1 MAIQGQSR
9 QRNVQLAGL
18 AAIFVCMLGL
28 AFVVFKHID
37 VIRAAHQEDTVL
49 REKARLTQEIRGAV
63 YMRTF
68 MLAYVATLED
78 FFDRDQE
85 YLRFNAYA
93 AKVANA
99 RVRLIELGLSQEE
112 NKIFNKTTAE
122 ILGMRD
128 FVEAAIQLA
137 VDDPKGDAFTMTMNE
152 ARRRQLELLETLDK
166 FAGYFDKVADRRFLE
181 IQNTLNKTRGW
192 ITIITAILL
201 LSALFVGI
209 YVIRHERT
217 NTHLLLAAVDERTRE
232 LRIERDRSDAANR
245 TKSEF
250 LANMSHELRS
260 PLNAIIGF
268 SETMRMKVF
277 GELGDPKYSE
287 YTEDIHASG
296 SHLLELIDDIL
307 DLSVIEAGA
316 VVLDESYIDVAKL
329 VRAMIA
335 MVRPRVERAGV
346 KMSVNL
352 PDAQLGLRGD
362 NRRLKQVLINL
373 LTNAV
378 KFTPERGRI
387 KVTVLGD
394 KDAGLLIAI
403 QDSGIGIAPEDREK
417 VMSPFGQVTTS
428 TGGKSEGV
436 GLGLPI
442 CKRLLELHDGT
453 LELNSAPG
461 AGTTMTMR
469 FPPERVTMEK
479 LEVV

>member
-137 VDDPKGDAFTMTMNE
+137 VEDPKGDAFTMTMNE

-307 DLSVIEAGA
+307 DL
-316 VVLDESYIDVAKL
+316 
-329 VRAMIA
+329 
-335 MVRPRVERAGV
+335 
-346 KMSVNL
+346 
-352 PDAQLGLRGD
+352 
-362 NRRLKQVLINL
+362 
-373 LTNAV
+373 
-378 KFTPERGRI
+378 
-387 KVTVLGD
+387 
-394 KDAGLLIAI
+394 
-403 QDSGIGIAPEDREK
+403 
-417 VMSPFGQVTTS
+417 
-428 TGGKSEGV
+428 
-436 GLGLPI
+436 
-442 CKRLLELHDGT
+442 
-453 LELNSAPG
+453 
-461 AGTTMTMR
+461 
-469 FPPERVTMEK
+469 
-479 LEVV
+479 